1 MMGAASHNTSWR
13 ESDAMN
19 NQLVDSAVTE
29 CALHSMLMAMT
40 VDSPGAT
47 SEAQRLEF
55 GYVKLRA
62 QSKLPWIPTKTLRT
76 INTSIGRC
84 DVAFK
89 ASPSTDE
96 KVIKYSGLLKEAF
109 ACRIS
114 TSDDLPDAPDTL
126 DEMSLMFGRR
136 GDMMAEAF
144 QIHELF
150 RRCCSD
156 NAKLHKLIKKHNL
169 FDDDPVKEDA
179 KDPAKYPQVIPGLSI
194 NVETNV
200 MNLRKNLKE
209 RADHLDP
216 NVHGEFCRTMMSS
229 YHRSTSALR
238 LLKRFERAVEE
249 HVEARVRSGKCFM
262 AVDYLGED
270 IIVNIAEIAGFKA
283 TSSLMGAH
291 RDFYNCENLKKLRP
305 HIRIREVAGQFP
317 QRIDQVPGIG
327 MVPVVCKSNAVPI
340 VVDLAYVGASLGRN
354 HPTTRKHTRG
364 WGWIARDGGHVPLD
378 QRKGFNH
385 DMMEITNRDFKE
397 EPVAEGRFLVRL
409 DATTFFEN
417 ELVCQVELV
426 YADTHQPVD
435 DSVYESLKVSRSCLR
450 NMDCLSTYTS
460 KDQVPYPAYFKC
472 IPMRLT
478 TDDQNRTYK
487 FKVTA
492 TGMVKASAGR
502 ERYEQT
508 LVTFSRAFA
517 SVSTK
522 RPLKRKLANPK

>member
-1 MMGAASHNTSWR
+1 MPRSIITS
-13 ESDAMN
+13 
-19 NQLVDSAVTE
+19 L
-29 CALHSMLMAMT
+29 
-40 VDSPGAT
+40 
-47 SEAQRLEF
+47 
-55 GYVKLRA
+55 
-62 QSKLPWIPTKTLRT
+62 
-76 INTSIGRC
+76 GRC

-89 ASPSTDE
+89 ASPLRNY
-96 KVIKYSGLLKEAF
+96 KVVEYSGLLKEAF

-126 DEMSLMFGRR
+126 HEMSLMFGRR
-136 GDMMAEAF
+136 CDGTADAYK
-144 QIHELF
+144 IYELF
-150 RRCCSD
+150 NACYRD
-156 NAKLHKLIKKHNL
+156 NIKLHKLIQKHHL
-169 FDDDPVKEDA
+169 FDN
-179 KDPAKYPQVIPGLSI
+179 DPAKDTAKNPQVVPGISM
-194 NVETNV
+194 NMETNV

-209 RADHLDP
+209 WANHLDP
-216 NVHGEFCRTMMSS
+216 NVHGDFCRTMMSS
-229 YHRSTSALR
+229 YHRSTRALQ
-238 LLKRFERAVEE
+238 LLKLFERAVEE

-291 RDFYNCENLKKLRP
+291 RDFYKCENLKKLRP

-317 QRIDQVPGIG
+317 QRIDQVPGVG
-327 MVPVVCKSNAVPI
+327 MVPVVCKSNVVPI

-354 HPTTRKHTRG
+354 HPTTRKHVQGLGWFARG
-364 WGWIARDGGHVPLD
+364 GVHVPLD
-378 QRKGFNH
+378 QRKAYNH
-385 DMMEITNRDFKE
+385 DMMEITTRDFKE

-409 DATTFFEN
+409 GATTFFEN
-417 ELVCQVELV
+417 ELDCQVELV

-435 DSVYESLKVSRSCLR
+435 DSVYEPLKVSRSCLR

-460 KDQVPYPAYFKC
+460 KDQVPYPAYLKC
-472 IPMRLT
+472 IPTRLT
-478 TDDQNRTYK
+478 TEDQNRTYK